1 MTGARRTIAVAI
13 HDIEPATFERCAL
26 IRDWLDDHGVGRV
39 TLLVIPARDLHPLA
53 ERSPEMVSWLIE
65 RERGGDAIAQHG
77 FQHLR
82 SMPARGPYQT
92 LRTLGSDRETEFL
105 GLDPHETRRA
115 VDAGRRV
122 LKLAGIEPRGFV
134 APGYAY
140 TPALRQTL
148 GERFHWWAALL
159 GLHRAQPARA
169 RADAGSERA
178 APRPTV
184 AGAGA
189 RHDRLG
195 PPIALSSSGRLRRAL
210 SPTLLRAGA
219 LVSGGTLRLDMH
231 PSDLEDPNHML
242 ALEWVLRRAASAR
255 EAVTYE
261 QLASG
266 IARADAAPATILKLS
281 YPPENSDGLSG
292 FTSER
297 PA

>member
-1 MTGARRTIAVAI
+1 MSPARRTIAVAL

-26 IRDWLDDHGVGRV
+26 IRDWLDDHGVDHV
-39 TLLVIPARDLHPLA
+39 TLLVIPARDLHPVA
-53 ERSPEMVSWLIE
+53 ERSPDMVSWLVE

-82 SMPARGPYQT
+82 SRGRAAGPYRS
-92 LRTLGSDRETEFL
+92 LRTLNADHESEFV

-159 GLHRAQPARA
+159 GLHRAHPASSYCTTAERHRVSALGTSALAGPARN
-169 RADAGSERA
+169 G
-178 APRPTV
+178 
-184 AGAGA
+184 
-189 RHDRLG
+189 RLRGRDLIG
-195 PPIALSSSGRLRRAL
+195 PPISLSSTGRLRRAL
-210 SPTLLRAGA
+210 SPVLLRAGA
-219 LVSGGTLRLDMH
+219 LMSGATLRLDLH
-231 PSDLEDPNHML
+231 PSDLDDPNHML
-242 ALEWVLRRAASAR
+242 ALEWVLKRSARTR

-261 QLASG
+261 QLAF
-266 IARADAAPATILKLS
+266 AAP
-281 YPPENSDGLSG
+281 
-292 FTSER
+292 R
-297 PA
+297 

>member
-1 MTGARRTIAVAI
+1 VSAAPRTLAVAL

-26 IRDWLDDHGVGRV
+26 IRDWLDDHGVGQV

-82 SMPARGPYQT
+82 SGGARGRGGGPYQA
-92 LRTLGSDRETEFL
+92 LRALSPDRETEFV
-105 GLDPHETRRA
+105 GLDAQETRRA

-159 GLHRAQPARA
+159 GLHRAHPTRMQIAARA
-169 RADAGSERA
+169 EHDAQGPSSRARMGSERSGLL
-178 APRPTV
+178 R
-184 AGAGA
+184 
-189 RHDRLG
+189 
-195 PPIALSSSGRLRRAL
+195 PPIALSSSSRLRRAL
-210 SPTLLRAGA
+210 SPALLRAGA
-219 LVSGGTLRLDMH
+219 LVSGRTLRLDLH
-231 PSDLEDPNHML
+231 PSDLDHPNHML
-242 ALEWVLRRAASAR
+242 ALEWVLQRSVGDR

-261 QLASG
+261 ELALVG
-266 IARADAAPATILKLS
+266 
-281 YPPENSDGLSG
+281 
-292 FTSER
+292 
-297 PA
+297 